1 MAVSMTG
8 FGRGEAIRNGYKA
21 TVEIRAVNHRFL
33 EVVARLPR
41 TYLSLEDRVRKAVQ
55 EQVQRGRLEV
65 YINTVET
72 EAKKRLVK
80 VDKDLALS
88 YDKSLRDLALTLNVP
103 YAADVYRLAALPEV
117 LVIEEGAV
125 DFEGIWEAW
134 EKALALALNDFTAM
148 RRLEGRKLSLD
159 LAERL
164 QAVAREVSGIA
175 ERSEGLI
182 LEYQTKLR
190 ERIQVLLG
198 ETVPDEA
205 RLANEVAYFADRA
218 SITEEWVRL
227 NSHIQQSL
235 AALQGVEPSGRKLD
249 FLVQEMNREIN
260 TIGSK
265 ANDLSVS
272 QAVIRVKSELEKI
285 REQIQNLE

>member
-8 FGRGEAIRNGYKA
+8 FGRGEVSKNGYKA
-21 TVEIRAVNHRFL
+21 TVEIKAVNHRFL

-41 TYLSLEDRVRKAVQ
+41 TYVSLEDRVRKAVQ
-55 EQVQRGRLEV
+55 EKVQRGRLEV

-72 EAKKRLVK
+72 EEKKRLVK

-88 YDKSLRDLALTLNVP
+88 YDKSLRDLALTLNAP
-103 YAADVYRLAALPEV
+103 YATDVYRLATLPEV

-134 EKALALALNDFTAM
+134 EKALTEALNDFTAM
-148 RRLEGRKLSLD
+148 RRLEGQKLSLD

-175 ERSEGLI
+175 ERSEGLVP
-182 LEYQTKLR
+182 EYQMKLK

-198 ETVPDEA
+198 ETVLDEA

-235 AALQGVEPSGRKLD
+235 AALQGAEPSGRKLD

-265 ANDLSVS
+265 ANDLNVS